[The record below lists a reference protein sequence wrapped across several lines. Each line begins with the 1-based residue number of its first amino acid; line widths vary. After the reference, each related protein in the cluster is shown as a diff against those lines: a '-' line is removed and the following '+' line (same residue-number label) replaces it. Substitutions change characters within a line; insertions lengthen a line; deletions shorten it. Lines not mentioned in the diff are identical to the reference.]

1 MTQQEAEDRARPIS
15 AQYCREIAFELM
27 AVERETEENWTR
39 STDTRKV
46 MKTGTVKTT
55 PREKDLIRLG
65 AMGLSNHE
73 IAKELGLTEHS
84 VKQYFVRLRL
94 KLGGFHRNMLPGI
107 GLLMGLVSVADVTRK
122 SLKVLMGE

>member
-1 MTQQEAEDRARPIS
+1 
-15 AQYCREIAFELM
+15 
-27 AVERETEENWTR
+27 
-39 STDTRKV
+39 

-55 PREKDLIRLG
+55 PRDKDLIRLG
-65 AMGLSNHE
+65 AMGLSNQE